1 MIKDNLNVW
10 EFVISKNDIVSI
22 IGEYVSLT
30 KQGKNYKACC
40 PFHGEKTPSF
50 VVSQDK
56 GIFKCFGCGK
66 SGNVI
71 KFIELKENIN
81 SIEAL
86 KFLANKQNLDLNQF
100 SHFFDKN
107 KVSDEQLRILEINN
121 EANNFFRY
129 QLLFEK
135 TEQLKNYLKSRG
147 IDDSLIKEFQI
158 GFASNQKSIFNS
170 LIEKQFNLFEI
181 SNSSLVT
188 GQNNKN
194 FFNDRLMFPIHNSNG
209 DVVAFSGRDITNNQ
223 IPKYLNSSE
232 TIVFKKNKVMFN
244 YFHAKNEIIEKNEVY
259 LVEGQ
264 FDCIALFKAGIKN
277 CVAIMGTSLS
287 VDHIKE
293 FQNKTINLFFD
304 NDRAGINATF
314 KNLKI
319 ILYYSKKYNL
329 KVNFVENKINKDPDE
344 IYQIDQGKTLNDLC
358 KNKINIVDFIFRILN
373 DISLNQKNSINK
385 NEKYKLI
392 FEYIYHL
399 ENSLIL
405 MLKEKAIN
413 NNIITADLF
422 DYYIKNTNDIFA
434 SDLSF
439 KSKILN
445 EDKSQN
451 KNRFENIVNNNEEE
465 LNNFYLDNLEKN
477 NQNLLKLNK
486 KTLKSKK
493 NNQIEDEISPN
504 YVFLKDILILCLS
517 QSVFLNQWKNKIFH
531 QLELK
536 DKKQKII
543 RKIISYIVNKKTLGI
558 EINKQ
563 NLRNLLEQDI
573 LFLKNSNKES
583 LRIEYQSY
591 LDFLD
596 EILEKNISE
605 KLSNSTYEFIYERI
619 DEFVD
624 QIHKLNKGKKI
635 LTLNKGEKY
644 GK

>member
-50 VVSQDK
+50 IVSQDK

-66 SGNVI
+66 SGNVV

-81 SIEAL
+81 STEAL

-107 KVSDEQLRILEINN
+107 KVSNEQLRILEVNN

-135 TEQLKNYLKSRG
+135 TEQLKNYLKTRG

-194 FFNDRLMFPIHNSNG
+194 FFNDRLMFPIHDSNG

-232 TIVFKKNKVMFN
+232 TIIFKKNKVMFN

-517 QSVFLNQWKNKIFH
+517 QPVFLNQWKNKIFH

-543 RKIISYIVNKKTLGI
+543 RKIISYIVDKKTLGI

-605 KLSNSTYEFIYERI
+605 KLSNSTYEFIYEKI